1 MSVSQVAKCQRNVFI
16 KANVLCINNVAEA
29 RISAIR
35 PLKIGDFGF
44 VYTKNAIMAAQG
56 MIAVESLIINC
67 LFTAS

>member
-1 MSVSQVAKCQRNVFI
+1 V
-16 KANVLCINNVAEA
+16 NVLCINDVTEA
-29 RISAIR
+29 GISAIR

-56 MIAVESLIINC
+56 TIGVETLFINC